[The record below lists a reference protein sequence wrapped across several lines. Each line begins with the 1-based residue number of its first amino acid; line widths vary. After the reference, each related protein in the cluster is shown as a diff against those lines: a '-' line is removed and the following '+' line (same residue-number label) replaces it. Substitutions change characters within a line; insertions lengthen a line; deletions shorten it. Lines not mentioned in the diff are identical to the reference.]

1 MSKYVV
7 SDELYHHGVM
17 GMKWGIRRYQPYGIG
32 YDAEHK
38 GKFVGKRKTTKT
50 RSDRDPKAGRSSA
63 NARSGASLNARSVEK
78 LKKRSSTNKDE
89 VTIDVTGA
97 KTKGEIH
104 DRVQKSVNTPD
115 YYGRNL
121 DALNDVLTEQGVKK
135 VNIKGADKTEGEAK
149 DYAKKMQKLADDL
162 QNDSKG
168 TSEKA
173 KIVSSGSVFE
183 ERNKKQDEL
192 YNQYTKEVSKFDD
205 IKPKDDEWF
214 DPETDK
220 ITKKAVNYLNK
231 VDPIEKEYRK
241 KETEI
246 HKEYMDKY
254 HESVKDFVTS
264 KEVKPR
270 MDKIV
275 EAQKEIDN
283 IASKTINDLDDTDPN
298 YYDNF
303 LAAEKEY
310 ESKTKKLMKTVR
322 SEKDSI
328 IDEYCT
334 NDSEKEQMNM
344 AIDSA
349 FYYYDDWVK
358 GLEHSD
364 TKDKTRYA
372 IANDELYHHGILG
385 MRWGVRRYQSY
396 EENPKLS
403 DKKKAKIGKKIEK
416 LESKKQTSYE
426 NKRVSL
432 QRKKEQALKDN
443 KAWREQAVQDLKDD
457 RRIEEVRL
465 KEDIKAEKAN
475 KEKLSEM
482 YRYQKQELDDLKRGR
497 YNYEMES
504 EDINSLIDYY
514 KVDMNQTIKDIDASN
529 LKIKELKSE
538 IKALDDKLIADIK
551 KEDEYFNK
559 RNDKLAKDYRD
570 KIRDLDTKHE
580 TNNTRYDK
588 KINKIKDRYSR

>member
-1 MSKYVV
+1 MSRYAV

-17 GMKWGIRRYQPYGIG
+17 GMKWGVRRYQPYGIG
-32 YDAEHK
+32 YDADHK
-38 GKFVGKRKTTKT
+38 GKFVGERKTTKT
-50 RSDRDPKAGRSSA
+50 RSDRDPKANRSSA

-78 LKKRSSTNKDE
+78 LKKRSSENKDE

-149 DYAKKMQKLADDL
+149 EYAKKMQKLADDL
-162 QNDSKG
+162 QNDSK
-168 TSEKA
+168 S
-173 KIVSSGSVFE
+173 
-183 ERNKKQDEL
+183 
-192 YNQYTKEVSKFDD
+192 DD
-205 IKPKDDEWF
+205 TIKNVASL
-214 DPETDK
+214 TDK
-220 ITKKAVNYLNK
+220 EKYSHTESRAKEFLKTY
-231 VDPIEKEYRK
+231 KEYN
-241 KETEI
+241 KEL
-246 HKEYMDKY
+246 DKLL
-254 HESVKDFVTS
+254 EDAVDRDDF
-264 KEVKPR
+264 EG
-270 MDKIV
+270 
-275 EAQKEIDN
+275 
-283 IASKTINDLDDTDPN
+283 LD
-298 YYDNF
+298 
-303 LAAEKEY
+303 EKEY
-310 ESKTKKLMKTVR
+310 ELRKKMLDPIESKL
-322 SEKDSI
+322 
-328 IDEYCT
+328 
-334 NDSEKEQMNM
+334 EKEGYEVYRGSGGGGLRVQLFAGDKSYFGRINE
-344 AIDSA
+344 DGEVD
-349 FYYYDDWVK
+349 FYEEDE
-358 GLEHSD
+358 LEYSD
-364 TKDKTRYA
+364 TKEKTMYK
-372 IANDELYHHGILG
+372 IANDELYHHGVLG

-426 NKRVSL
+426 NKRASL
-432 QRKKEQALKDN
+432 QRKKEEALKDN
-443 KAWREQAVQDLKDD
+443 KAWREQTVQDLKDD

-482 YRYQKQELDDLKRGR
+482 YRYQKQELDNIKRGQ
-497 YNYEMES
+497 YDYEMES

-570 KIRDLDTKHE
+570 KIRDLDTKQE

-588 KINKIKDRYSR
+588 KINKIKDKYSR

>member
-1 MSKYVV
+1 MSRYAV

-17 GMKWGIRRYQPYGIG
+17 GMKWGVRRYQPYGIG
-32 YDAEHK
+32 YDADHK
-38 GKFVGKRKTTKT
+38 GKFVGERKTTKT
-50 RSDRDPKAGRSSA
+50 RSDRDPKANRSSA

-78 LKKRSSTNKDE
+78 LKKRSNSNKDE
-89 VTIDVTGA
+89 VTIDVSGA

-149 DYAKKMQKLADDL
+149 EYAKKMQKLADDL
-162 QNDSKG
+162 QNDSK
-168 TSEKA
+168 S
-173 KIVSSGSVFE
+173 
-183 ERNKKQDEL
+183 
-192 YNQYTKEVSKFDD
+192 DD
-205 IKPKDDEWF
+205 TIKNVASL
-214 DPETDK
+214 TDK
-220 ITKKAVNYLNK
+220 EKYSHTESRAKEFLKTY
-231 VDPIEKEYRK
+231 KEYN
-241 KETEI
+241 KEL
-246 HKEYMDKY
+246 DKLL
-254 HESVKDFVTS
+254 EDAVDRDDF
-264 KEVKPR
+264 EG
-270 MDKIV
+270 
-275 EAQKEIDN
+275 
-283 IASKTINDLDDTDPN
+283 LD
-298 YYDNF
+298 
-303 LAAEKEY
+303 EKEY
-310 ESKTKKLMKTVR
+310 ELRKKMLDPIESKL
-322 SEKDSI
+322 
-328 IDEYCT
+328 
-334 NDSEKEQMNM
+334 EKEGYEVYRGSGGGGLRVQLFAGDKSYFGRINE
-344 AIDSA
+344 DGEVD
-349 FYYYDDWVK
+349 FYEEDE
-358 GLEHSD
+358 LEYSD
-364 TKDKTRYA
+364 TKEKTMYK
-372 IANDELYHHGILG
+372 IANDELYHHGVLG

-426 NKRVSL
+426 NKRASL
-432 QRKKEQALKDN
+432 QRKKEEALKDN
-443 KAWREQAVQDLKDD
+443 KAWREQTVQDLKDD

-482 YRYQKQELDDLKRGR
+482 YRYQKQELDNIKRGQ
-497 YNYEMES
+497 YDYEMES

-570 KIRDLDTKHE
+570 KIRDLDTKQE

-588 KINKIKDRYSR
+588 KINKIKDKYSR